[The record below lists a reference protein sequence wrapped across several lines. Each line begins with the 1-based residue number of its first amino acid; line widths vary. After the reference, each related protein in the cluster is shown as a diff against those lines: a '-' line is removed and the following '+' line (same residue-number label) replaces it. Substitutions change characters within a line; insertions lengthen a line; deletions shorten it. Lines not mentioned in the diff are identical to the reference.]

1 MRSNVSGLH
10 ERCAPSFAKG
20 IAAAPHRSGLRSGGL
35 MKPKTRPIE
44 LAPATISESAGVR
57 YLHLGSPWVQGAM
70 RLARPRALEL
80 EYVQRMMAWMLLRP
94 AAALRLGHAVQL
106 GLGAGAITRFCH
118 GMLRMRTTAVELNPT
133 VIDACRLWFR
143 LPADS
148 DRLQVLQADAADY
161 VADPIL
167 RSSVSVLCVDL
178 YDHDAASPMLDSA
191 AFYKNCHALLSPS
204 GVLSVNLFGRDAS
217 FEKSAARIASAFGA
231 ERVLSL
237 APTKEGNTIVLALK
251 SDTIPE
257 RPELVARAENIETRL
272 ALPARK
278 WLRML
283 RPLPNPRMA
292 PVSYPPPA

>member
-1 MRSNVSGLH
+1 MK
-10 ERCAPSFAKG
+10 AK
-20 IAAAPHRSGLRSGGL
+20 AR
-35 MKPKTRPIE
+35 TTE

-70 RLARPRALEL
+70 RIAKPRALEL

-94 AAALRLGHAVQL
+94 VAALRLGHAVQL

-148 DRLQVLQADAADY
+148 DRLQVLQGDAADF
-161 VADPIL
+161 VADPT
-167 RSSVSVLCVDL
+167 RQASVAVLCVDL
-178 YDHDAASPMLDSA
+178 YDHEAAGPVLDSA
-191 AFYKNCHALLSPS
+191 AFYRDCHALLAPS
-204 GVLSVNLFGRDAS
+204 GVMSVNLFGRDAS
-217 FEKSAARIASAFGA
+217 FDVSAARIAAAFGA
-231 ERVLSL
+231 ERVVSL

-251 SDTIPE
+251 SDTLPD
-257 RPELVARAENIETRL
+257 RAELVARAENIETRL

-283 RPLPNPRMA
+283 RPSPGPHPQ
-292 PVSYPPPA
+292 PVSPLPPA